1 MPNSQV
7 DFYLIAN
14 QVSDA
19 KYKFASRLANKLQRL
34 KQKTLLVVAD
44 PQSFQT
50 LDKIMW
56 SYSDTSFVAHE
67 NASEASIDTIVHLAV
82 PAQID
87 DKLLHNKYKVV
98 INLTDSVL
106 DRCTQVERIAEIV
119 EHSETAKSSARE
131 RFRVYQAQDYAIKT
145 HNIEL

>member
-1 MPNSQV
+1 MPTNQV

-19 KYKFASRLANKLQRL
+19 KYKLASRLANKLLRL
-34 KQKTLLVVAD
+34 KQKTLLVVTD

-50 LDKIMW
+50 LDKILW
-56 SYSDTSFVAHE
+56 SYNDTSFVAHE
-67 NASEASIDTIVHLAV
+67 NATEASINTIVHLAV

-98 INLTDSVL
+98 INLTDRVL
-106 DRCTQVERIAEIV
+106 DGCTKVARIAEIV
-119 EHSETAKSSARE
+119 EHNETAKSSARE
-131 RFRVYQAQDYAIKT
+131 RFRAYQAQDYAIKT